1 MRRTADITLGDWG
14 KTAWGAA
21 GLGLSARLERGVLG
35 PVRRTAETTLGDW
48 GKTAWGAAGLGLSAR
63 VERGLL
69 GACVR
74 QSSGNSSAGLL

>member
-1 MRRTADITLGDWG
+1 MGVEPNQWGSSAAVALAMGRRPAEG
-14 KTAWGAA
+14 
-21 GLGLSARLERGVLG
+21 RVLG
-35 PVRRTAETTLGDW
+35 PVRRTADITLGDW